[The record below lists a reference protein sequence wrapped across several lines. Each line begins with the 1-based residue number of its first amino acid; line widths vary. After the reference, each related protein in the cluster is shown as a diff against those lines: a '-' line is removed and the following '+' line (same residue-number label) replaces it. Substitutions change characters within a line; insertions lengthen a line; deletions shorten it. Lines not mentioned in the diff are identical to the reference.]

1 MALGTGSKTL
11 FYSLIG
17 LLNLAVGVMFY
28 TINITPTPV
37 LTTPSSSSP
46 PRARPVTIQ
55 PISATQGIPTR
66 IIIPS
71 LSIDLP
77 VGIGSYNPDDGSW
90 TVDTTKAYYANV
102 SMPVN
107 NSNGTTLIYGHAQ
120 STVFETLPQIQPD
133 AEAVVY
139 TDSGF
144 TFRYQLTGRQDVL
157 PNDVS
162 VFTASGPPNL
172 VLQTCIGAYDEL
184 RALFSFRLVAIEKI

>member
-1 MALGTGSKTL
+1 MVFSTGKKTL

-28 TINITPTPV
+28 TINITPAPV
-37 LTTPSSSSP
+37 LSNLP
-46 PRARPVTIQ
+46 PLARPIIAK
-55 PISATQGIPTR
+55 PIPATQGIPNR
-66 IIIPS
+66 VIIPS

-77 VGIGSYNPDDGSW
+77 VGVGTYNPDNNSW
-90 TVDTTKAYYANV
+90 TVDTTKAYYADV
-102 SMPVN
+102 SMPIN

-120 STVFETLPQIQPD
+120 STVFETLPQIQPG

-144 TFRYQLTGRQDVL
+144 VFHYQLTSTREVL

-162 VFTASGPPNL
+162 VFTASGPPKL
-172 VLQTCIGAYDEL
+172 VLQTCIGAYSEL
-184 RALFSFRLVAIEKI
+184 RALFSFRLVAIERI